1 MRKNW
6 QTFLLIALLTP
17 FLGTSVL
24 AGQGFQETT
33 NSSRTP
39 RLEEIVVTGTKT
51 PHTLK
56 DVPVETS
63 LITNEDIERSNAQT
77 AMDVVND
84 IPGIQAGMH
93 SDVFGS
99 YTWRTRMR
107 GMSIND
113 GYALVLVDGQR
124 VMGCGQSG
132 GMGEYGIGLNQIPV
146 NMIEKIEV
154 IKGPGSA
161 LYGSDAVAGVINI
174 ITKDPPK
181 NSRVEAGAQHGWYDV
196 RTKNGNDLYTG
207 KSSQTYFSFG
217 DTYADRFGTLL
228 HYSHETSEGVDT
240 EKADQSRNYGLGK
253 LHTDFSRFV
262 HLDLKGELSHY
273 EEQSEKDP
281 EKKDEDSYRLS
292 GKLSITP
299 TKDHRVLLSGST
311 YNWDFVSG
319 WPGYPW
325 GYKHGD
331 IGYHQGELQYTAH
344 LADWNILTVGGE
356 FRRQAIDYTIE
367 NPGGTVIPVKED
379 VDAASVYL
387 QNEVALFKDLT
398 LVPGFR
404 YEDHSTFDD
413 QVNPKL
419 SIMYDV
425 SSKTT
430 VRASTGRLYKSPTIR
445 QLYYQVPYKHHGYYM
460 KSDPEL
466 DPEKGWGY
474 SLNIEKRIMEGK
486 MVFNLGVYRND
497 IKDKVVRKN
506 SGTYK
511 GETLKIYKNVQDAY
525 VQGLEFQTRT
535 RLTKRTSC
543 NLSYTY
549 TDSKNKDVD
558 KELPYTPKHTASF
571 SPSYTFINF
580 DTGINTQISYIG
592 KQYDDLANEKE
603 IDSTINVDAEVYK
616 DLSSNTRISF
626 EADNIFNGDKAVSD
640 PDDEMVGRSYTIKIK
655 GSF

>member
-1 MRKNW
+1 MRKPLSAFW
-6 QTFLLIALLTP
+6 FTALVIPLLAISASHSQA
-17 FLGTSVL
+17 TSK
-24 AGQGFQETT
+24 TT
-33 NSSRTP
+33 NSSRAT
-39 RLEEIVVTGTKT
+39 RLEKIVVTGTKT

-56 DVPVETS
+56 GVPVETS
-63 LITNEDIERSNAQT
+63 LITGEDIERSNAQT
-77 AMDVVND
+77 AMEVLND
-84 IPGIQAGMH
+84 IPGIQTGMH

-99 YTWRTRMR
+99 YTWRARMR

-146 NMIEKIEV
+146 NMIERIEV

-174 ITKDPPK
+174 ITKDPPEK
-181 NSRVEAGAQHGWYDV
+181 SRVEAGAQHGWYNV
-196 RTKNGNDLYTG
+196 RTKSGEDLYTG
-207 KSSQTYFSFG
+207 KSSQTYFSYG

-228 HYSHETSEGVDT
+228 HYSHEASEGVETDKT
-240 EKADQSRNYGLGK
+240 DQGRNYGLGK
-253 LHTDFSRFV
+253 LHTDLSRFV

-273 EEQSEKDP
+273 EEQPETGQ
-281 EKKDEDSYRLS
+281 EKKDEDSYRFS

-299 TKDHRVLLSGST
+299 TKDHRVFLSGST

-344 LADWNILTVGGE
+344 LADWNIFTVGGE

-367 NPGGTVIPVKED
+367 NPGGNVIPVKED
-379 VDAASVYL
+379 VDTSSIYL
-387 QNEVALFKDLT
+387 QNEATLFKDLT
-398 LVPGFR
+398 LVPGIR
-404 YEDHSTFDD
+404 YENHSTFDD

-419 SIMYDV
+419 SMMYNV
-425 SSKTT
+425 STKTT
-430 VRASTGRLYKSPTIR
+430 VRASAGRLYKSPTIR
-445 QLYYQVPYKHHGYYM
+445 QLYYQAPYKHHGYYV
-460 KSDPEL
+460 KSNPDL
-466 DPEKGWGY
+466 DPERGWGY
-474 SLNIEKRIMEGK
+474 SLNFEKWIMDDQT
-486 MVFNLGVYRND
+486 VFNIGAYRND
-497 IKDKVVRKN
+497 IKDKVVRKT

-511 GETLKIYKNVQDAY
+511 GETLKIYQNVQEAY
-525 VQGLEFQTRT
+525 IQGIEFQTRT
-535 RLTKRTSC
+535 DFTRRVSWK
-543 NLSYTY
+543 LSYTY
-549 TDSKNKDVD
+549 TDSKNEDLN
-558 KELPYTPKHTASF
+558 KELPYTPTHTASF

-580 DTGINTQISYIG
+580 DTGVNTQISYIG
-592 KQYDDLANEKE
+592 KQYNDLANEKE
-603 IDSTINVDAEVYK
+603 IDSTINVDAEIYK
-616 DLSSNTRISF
+616 NLGSNTRISF